1 LQGWRKVTTPPPSA
15 GDHPL
20 NEVGSSVA
28 GSPASP
34 ISKNPTTRK
43 AGHHGLTCDRTSS
56 TPQAAGASVHLR
68 RRPDHLERPPPI
80 GTHTWE
86 GKSRWGVWYATAELT
101 DERYAY
107 FAEQAKALDAR
118 EIVAV
123 TNADVLEL
131 AEQVRAAKGSP
142 YGLAAYVAAMDS
154 PAEAAAAYAASLGL
168 PWAAEGDTTADDK
181 LKEYDA

>member
-1 LQGWRKVTTPPPSA
+1 MALTYDPNVIYAPTATWGETFISA
-15 GDHPL
+15 
-20 NEVGSSVA
+20 E
-28 GSPASP
+28 
-34 ISKNPTTRK
+34 
-43 AGHHGLTCDRTSS
+43 DRTIWN
-56 TPQAAGASVHLR
+56 AH
-68 RRPDHLERPPPI
+68 RPIP

-86 GKSRWGVWYATAELT
+86 GKSRWGTWYATAELT
-101 DERYAY
+101 DERYDY
-107 FAEQAKALDAR
+107 FAEQARALDAR

-131 AEQVRAAKGSP
+131 AEQVRASKNSP

-168 PWAAEGDTTADDK
+168 PWATEGDTTADDK